1 MTDCLRS
8 GTELIVVT
16 SWMISL
22 IRDII
27 YAMTPRSRSP
37 RSVGGSERRH
47 ETVFPGFAEMAQRRR
62 ALADSLVARRTEMGL
77 SQTEV
82 AARMGTS
89 QSAVARL
96 ESGDAD
102 VRLSTLERYVAA
114 LGDRLDFEVQ
124 PGKALATETKEGH
137 GRKH

>member
-1 MTDCLRS
+1 MAAT
-8 GTELIVVT
+8 G
-16 SWMISL
+16 
-22 IRDII
+22 
-27 YAMTPRSRSP
+27 PR
-37 RSVGGSERRH
+37 GERRH
-47 ETVFPGFAEMAQRRR
+47 EPVFPGFKEMADRRR
-62 ALADSLVARRTEMGL
+62 ALADTLAARRTEMGL

-114 LGDRLDFEVQ
+114 LGERLDWAFER
-124 PGKALATETKEGH
+124 PAAKMTAARRNAK
-137 GRKH
+137 GRT